1 MIDLNWNSNQNP
13 SATMQYNG
21 ASQYN
26 GATQYNGTAQYPT
39 ASQYNGAT
47 QYPTAQDSTVQN
59 PTPARQPTRPPTQQG
74 PAPETYQQMLNG
86 AAGIDEKLGEIPLEN
101 VGYTQEN
108 IKILENPMTVQEAK
122 QTSWKTLLA
131 QNLGRYVLVSFLMG
145 TQQTVVAEGVLYEI
159 GNDYIVLY
167 QPVRDSYITAD
178 LYSVKFV
185 EFRAA
190 DNQTRYRYDVSRR
203 NG

>member
-1 MIDLNWNSNQNP
+1 MIDLNWNSNHIP
-13 SATMQYNG
+13 PTAT
-21 ASQYN
+21 
-26 GATQYNGTAQYPT
+26 QYPT

-47 QYPTAQDSTVQN
+47 QYPTSQYPAEQGQMAQQGQ
-59 PTPARQPTRPPTQQG
+59 TPARQPTRPPMQQS
-74 PAPETYQQMLNG
+74 PTSETYQQMLNG
-86 AAGIDEKLGEIPLEN
+86 ADGIEDELGGIPQWN
-101 VGYTQEN
+101 GGYTQDN
-108 IKILENPMTVQEAK
+108 IEMLENPMTVQEAN

-159 GNDYIVLY
+159 GSDYIVLY

-190 DNQTRYRYDVSRR
+190 DNQTRYDVSRR

>member
-1 MIDLNWNSNQNP
+1 MIDLNWNSNHIP
-13 SATMQYNG
+13 LT
-21 ASQYN
+21 
-26 GATQYNGTAQYPT
+26 
-39 ASQYNGAT
+39 AT
-47 QYPTAQDSTVQN
+47 QYPTAPQYNGGTQY
-59 PTPARQPTRPPTQQG
+59 PTSQEQTPTRQPTRSPVQQG
-74 PAPETYQQMLNG
+74 PAPETYQQMLDGAEDIEEELGDMPQGNG
-86 AAGIDEKLGEIPLEN
+86 S
-101 VGYTQEN
+101 YTQSN
-108 IKILENPMTVQEAK
+108 IEMLENPMSVQEAN

-190 DNQTRYRYDVSRR
+190 DNQRTYDVSQR

>member
-1 MIDLNWNSNQNP
+1 MIDLNWNSNHIPNT
-13 SATMQYNG
+13 ATQYPT

-26 GATQYNGTAQYPT
+26 RATQYPT

-47 QYPTAQDSTVQN
+47 QYPTSQYPAAQGQMAQQT
-59 PTPARQPTRPPTQQG
+59 PTRQPTRPPMQQG

-86 AAGIDEKLGEIPLEN
+86 ADGIEDELGGMPQGN
-101 VGYTQEN
+101 GGYTQDN
-108 IKILENPMTVQEAK
+108 IEMLENPMTVQEAN

-190 DNQTRYRYDVSRR
+190 DNQQRYDISRR

>member
-1 MIDLNWNSNQNP
+1 MIDLNWNSNHLPNT
-13 SATMQYNG
+13 AT
-21 ASQYN
+21 
-26 GATQYNGTAQYPT
+26 QYPT
-39 ASQYNGAT
+39 ASQYNGYNGET
-47 QYPTAQDSTVQN
+47 RYPTSQYPTSQEQMS
-59 PTPARQPTRPPTQQG
+59 ARQPTRPTMQQG
-74 PAPETYQQMLNG
+74 PAAETYQQMLNG
-86 AAGIDEKLGEIPLEN
+86 ADGIEDELGEVSQGN
-101 VGYTQEN
+101 GTYTQDN
-108 IKILENPMTVQEAK
+108 IEMLENPMTVQEAN

-190 DNQTRYRYDVSRR
+190 DNQQRYDISRR

>member
-1 MIDLNWNSNQNP
+1 MIDLNWNSNHIP
-13 SATMQYNG
+13 LT
-21 ASQYN
+21 
-26 GATQYNGTAQYPT
+26 ATQNPT

-47 QYPTAQDSTVQN
+47 QYPT
-59 PTPARQPTRPPTQQG
+59 PIRQPTRPPTQQG
-74 PAPETYQQMLNG
+74 PAPETYQQMLDGADGIEDELGGMAQGNG
-86 AAGIDEKLGEIPLEN
+86 
-101 VGYTQEN
+101 GYTQDN
-108 IKILENPMTVQEAK
+108 IEMLENPMTVQEAN

-131 QNLGRYVLVSFLMG
+131 QNLGRYVLVSFLVG

-190 DNQTRYRYDVSRR
+190 DNQTRYDVSRR

>member
-1 MIDLNWNSNQNP
+1 MIDLNWNSNRIPN
-13 SATMQYNG
+13 A
-21 ASQYN
+21 A
-26 GATQYNGTAQYPT
+26 AQYPT
-39 ASQYNGAT
+39 APQYSGAAP
-47 QYPTAQDSTVQN
+47 YPAAQGRTAQQT
-59 PTPARQPTRPPTQQG
+59 PTQQP

-86 AAGIDEKLGEIPLEN
+86 ADGIEAELGEMPQGN
-101 VGYTQEN
+101 GGYTQDN
-108 IKILENPMTVQEAK
+108 IEMLENPMTVQEADR
-122 QTSWKTLLA
+122 TSWKTLLA

-159 GNDYIVLY
+159 GNDYLVLY

-190 DNQTRYRYDVSRR
+190 DNQRRYDISRR

>member
-1 MIDLNWNSNQNP
+1 MIDLNWNSNHIP
-13 SATMQYNG
+13 PTAT
-21 ASQYN
+21 
-26 GATQYNGTAQYPT
+26 QYPT

-47 QYPTAQDSTVQN
+47 QYPASQYP
-59 PTPARQPTRPPTQQG
+59 PTQGQMQTPVRQPTRPPMQQP
-74 PAPETYQQMLNG
+74 PAPESYQQMLDG
-86 AAGIDEKLGEIPLEN
+86 AENIEEELGEMPQGN
-101 VGYTQEN
+101 GGYTQDN
-108 IKILENPMTVQEAK
+108 IEMLENPMTVQEAN

-131 QNLGRYVLVSFLMG
+131 QNLGRYVVVSFLMG
-145 TQQTVVAEGVLYEI
+145 TQQSVVAEGVLYEI
-159 GNDYIVLY
+159 GNDYLVLY

-190 DNQTRYRYDVSRR
+190 DNQRRYTASQR